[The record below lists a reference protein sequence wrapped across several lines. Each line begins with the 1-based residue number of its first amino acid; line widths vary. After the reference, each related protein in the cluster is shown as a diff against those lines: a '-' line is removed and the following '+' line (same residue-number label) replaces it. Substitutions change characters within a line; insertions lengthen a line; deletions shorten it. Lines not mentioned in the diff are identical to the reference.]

1 MGNYVS
7 QDHSNDK
14 NTANANNFSNFL
26 TIFILFL
33 VVLAIGILG
42 FYIYDK
48 QNWIE
53 SFYNAT
59 TTMSN
64 VGATVIP
71 SNNNAIIFSGLY
83 SLFTGLF
90 FVYIIAFFIGTW
102 INHQVN

>member
-7 QDHSNDK
+7 QDKPKDK
-14 NTANANNFSNFL
+14 NNTNVNYFSNFL

-33 VVLAIGILG
+33 IVLFIGILG

-48 QNWIE
+48 QNWTQ
-53 SFYNAT
+53 SFYNAA
-59 TTMSN
+59 TTMST
-64 VGATVIP
+64 VGATVMP
-71 SNNNAIIFSGLY
+71 SSDNAIIFSGLY

-102 INHQVN
+102 INHQ